1 MNGGQFV
8 LALMGLVSLT
18 PSFAAQRHSSALFVI
33 PKCSPDVSAQS
44 SVSITV
50 YGDSTTA
57 GLTLKHGAY
66 VITPKNA
73 PAQLQAILKSDG
85 YCAKVVNDGK
95 SGSGTWNLIK
105 GTGGFEKPWAQ
116 EMASSP
122 ASIVVINM
130 GLNDAALINTGWDTV
145 SVYEKT
151 MNQLVQVGLSSGKE
165 VFVETPNP
173 RNDTVPD
180 ALMVRIAAADVAVV
194 KENPDAHLIDERAAI
209 LALPN
214 WKAHLSDGLHPDEA
228 LYTFK
233 ACVDAQALVSSLSKP
248 CGRRFSP
255 LGQGTQE
262 TVTRRRPLGSG

>member
-1 MNGGQFV
+1 MNGSQLVFTLLGFAL
-8 LALMGLVSLT
+8 LAPL
-18 PSFAAQRHSSALFVI
+18 FAAQRHISAPFV
-33 PKCSPDVSAQS
+33 PQCSADVSTQS
-44 SVSITV
+44 PVSIAI

-57 GLTLKHGAY
+57 GLTLKDGAY

-73 PAQLQAILKSDG
+73 PAQLRAILKSDG
-85 YCAKVVNDGK
+85 YCANVINDGK
-95 SGSGTWNLIK
+95 SGSATWNLIK

-145 SVYEKT
+145 SIYKKT
-151 MNQLVQVGLSSGKE
+151 MNQIVQIALSNGKE

-194 KENPDAHLIDERAAI
+194 KANPSARLIDERAAI

-233 ACVDAQALVSSLSKP
+233 ACVDAQAFVPSLSKP
-248 CGRRFSP
+248 CGGRFSP
-255 LGQGTQE
+255 FG
-262 TVTRRRPLGSG
+262 